1 MGGGASTPAHVTN
14 GQGPAM
20 HIACIVSATDDRPYQ
35 DAVPVIEDTKRPE
48 PVPMVPPDK
57 SIDYDLVH
65 PQGLVQFLRQANVAL
80 VRGKFL
86 SHLIQQKRTLPR
98 RQEAEME
105 DDALVTD
112 KELEEWPTK
121 QRPLIW
127 SISHCWESRE
137 HADPFGFQINRL
149 KEGFDKMPGLGLD
162 TFAAMNLIQFFYAFI
177 SVFSLFLL
185 SYGSFS

>member
-1 MGGGASTPAHVTN
+1 MGGGASTAHVTDF
-14 GQGPAM
+14 QGPTAHVTDGHGPKM
-20 HIACIVSATDDRPYQ
+20 HIACIVSATDRPYQ
-35 DAVPVIEDTKRPE
+35 DAVPVIGVIEDTKRPE

-57 SIDYDLVH
+57 PTDYDLVH
-65 PQGLVQFLRQANVAL
+65 PEGLVQFLRQANVAL

-105 DDALVTD
+105 DGALVTD

-149 KEGFDKMPGLGLD
+149 KEGFEKTPGLGLD
-162 TFAAMNLIQFFYAFI
+162 TFAMNLIQFQSVYI
-177 SVFSLFLL
+177 SL
-185 SYGSFS
+185 

>member
-1 MGGGASTPAHVTN
+1 MGGGASSAPVTH
-14 GQGPAM
+14 GQGPTM
-20 HIACIVSATDDRPYQ
+20 SIACIIGVTDDRPYQ
-35 DAVPVIEDTKRPE
+35 DVVPVIEDTKRPE
-48 PVPMVPPDK
+48 PVPPDK

-65 PQGLVQFLRQANVAL
+65 PEGLVQFLRQANVAL

-149 KEGFDKMPGLGLD
+149 KEGFEKTPGLGLD
-162 TFAAMNLIQFFYAFI
+162 TFPAMIWYDFDSFYI
-177 SVFSLFLL
+177 SL
-185 SYGSFS
+185 